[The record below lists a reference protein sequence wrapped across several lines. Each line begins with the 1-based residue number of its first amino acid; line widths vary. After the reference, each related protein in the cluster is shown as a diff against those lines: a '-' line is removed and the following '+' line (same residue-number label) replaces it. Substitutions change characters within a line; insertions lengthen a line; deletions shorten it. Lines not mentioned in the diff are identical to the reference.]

1 MSKKRKTKEFYQEKF
16 DSLYIPQDDEL
27 VTQCHDPYPPFWF
40 VNNKGR
46 LYSVAHNGLQI
57 VKAYPTNEGQN
68 KKLIWQYKYI
78 DSNGKTRHAKQHQ
91 LVAEHFKEDEFSN
104 DPRYDGIPREVHHIN
119 KTAHFAPDESEIC
132 NNADNLQILPRNVHK
147 QATAYGNRTVEQD
160 KERLDKLIKRDNPVH
175 IHLQKGGL
183 DLVLYYLVVNNLM
196 GELYIKDDSG
206 NTIVYTPT
214 AAIVMVQDYLARK
227 YPDLF
232 KTDETNAK
240 NN

>member
-40 VNNKGR
+40 VSNKGR
-46 LYSVAHNGLQI
+46 VYSVAHNGLQI
-57 VKAYPTNEGQN
+57 VKAYPTSEGHN

-91 LVAEHFKEDEFSN
+91 LVAEHFKRDEFAN

-119 KTAHFAPDESEIC
+119 KTANVSPDEGEIC
-132 NNADNLQILPRNVHK
+132 NHADNLQILPRNVHK

-183 DLVLYYLVVNNLM
+183 DLVLYYLVANNLM

-214 AAIVMVQDYLARK
+214 AAMVLVQDYLAGK

-232 KTDETNAK
+232 KTDETTVK